1 MDYKKILRLHYGNHL
16 SSREI
21 GRVVGVGK
29 STVNDF
35 LKLFNACPVL
45 TYPLADSI
53 TNEMIEALPQDRTFC
68 LYLSRLRQ
76 GACAQSA
83 CQKGRDT
90 EAPVAAVQRHWSRRL
105 FSPNELP
112 PVLQAL
118 L

>member
-53 TNEMIEALPQDRTFC
+53 TNEMIEAK
-68 LYLSRLRQ
+68 LYHKTGPSVSIYRDFDKELVHRQ
-76 GACAQSA
+76 GERMNPASA
-83 CQKGRDT
+83 G
-90 EAPVAAVQRHWSRRL
+90 S
-105 FSPNELP
+105 
-112 PVLQAL
+112 
-118 L
+118 